1 VRKINGLTGG
11 EQKMIIN
18 GNVQAVAGAY
28 SVSSAG
34 GVKRTANV
42 RETSQ
47 DDEVLLSQAGQSF
60 SSMLQKLQNMD
71 DVRSDK
77 VQDLRG
83 KIADGSYKVTDEN
96 IAASLLNIR
105 F

>member
-1 VRKINGLTGG
+1 
-11 EQKMIIN
+11 MIIN

-34 GVKRTANV
+34 GVKRAESVRNV
-42 RETSQ
+42 EKS
-47 DDEVLLSQAGQSF
+47 DEVLLSHEGQSF

-71 DVRSDK
+71 EVRSEK
-77 VQDLRG
+77 VQNLEAR
-83 KIADGSYKVTDEN
+83 IADGSYNVPNEN
-96 IAASLLNIR
+96 IAASLLGIR